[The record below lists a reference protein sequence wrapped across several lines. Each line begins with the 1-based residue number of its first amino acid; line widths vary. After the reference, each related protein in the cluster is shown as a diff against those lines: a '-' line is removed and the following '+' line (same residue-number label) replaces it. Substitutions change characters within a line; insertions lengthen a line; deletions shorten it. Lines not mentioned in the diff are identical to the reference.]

1 MPAPGATPKHPP
13 PMRAAGYDWPGKA
26 HAARWTPATRTRLG
40 ARWLPS
46 SARTATRTGQDRAKS
61 PGGAPRTTA
70 TGGRLDHD
78 HEPDAEEAGGSV
90 LPITIIVVIIETYL
104 DATNVSVMIQP

>member
-1 MPAPGATPKHPP
+1 VDARHQDTP
-13 PMRAAGYDWPGKA
+13 RRSLAAIQ
-26 HAARWTPATRTRLG
+26 RTNG
-40 ARWLPS
+40 H
-46 SARTATRTGQDRAKS
+46 QDRAGQGPK

-70 TGGRLDHD
+70 TGCRLDHD